1 MSPFFTVFF
10 LHESVPQIRSADD
23 DAGGGGNDNEDDGQ
37 CIGGGCAIGMGL
49 GISRIQYCSTTRL
62 QIIATTD
69 TFLPASS
76 IIISQHVHVN
86 CHTLLNIE
94 YFVPLAL
101 LKSS

>member
-1 MSPFFTVFF
+1 MMLVVVAMTMRMTVNA
-10 LHESVPQIRSADD
+10 LVVDVQLEWGSESL
-23 DAGGGGNDNEDDGQ
+23 E
-37 CIGGGCAIGMGL
+37 C
-49 GISRIQYCSTTRL
+49 RIQYCSTTRL

-101 LKSS
+101 LKSA